1 MALTLLM
8 FSSSCQFPIVVPHIH
23 VHWSIGTLVLVTNL
37 TRKQE
42 CGSCSWI
49 TMMMRHLLKGSSILT
64 TSCKLHKLHILLGF
78 TDQHPS
84 LDIGLSMNCWTA
96 LVHIMSTSI

>member
-1 MALTLLM
+1 MASTLLA
-8 FSSSCQFPIVVPHIH
+8 FGSSCQFPIVVPHIH

-37 TRKQE
+37 MRKQE

-64 TSCKLHKLHILLGF
+64 TSCKLHILLGF

-84 LDIGLSMNCWTA
+84 LDIGLSMTRWTA

>member
-8 FSSSCQFPIVVPHIH
+8 FSSSCQFSIMVPHIH
-23 VHWSIGTLVLVTNL
+23 VHWSIGTLMLVTNL

-42 CGSCSWI
+42 CGSCSRI
-49 TMMMRHLLKGSSILT
+49 TTMMRHLLKGSSILT
-64 TSCKLHKLHILLGF
+64 ASFELHILLGF
-78 TDQHPS
+78 MDQHPS
-84 LDIGLSMNCWTA
+84 LTIGLPFPCLTA